1 MSETPE
7 AMHDTLFVVDALTGI
22 AGGAIPTEIT
32 LFCYLGCLLGMF
44 DEQPSST
51 WGYSFTATKTV
62 APYSASLDDCLK
74 GAVNSG
80 LVTDTGN
87 GYVLTDAGQRELQ
100 FLSELSRFSRRRTY
114 LIAGCNSGLVVPM
127 PRVGAAIAAEP
138 ELRRALALSSSRQL
152 LGDGGAGALHAHFE
166 ALSEALPDDAG
177 LFVTAVTW
185 VSYLASGSDIQEDSV
200 AAGVGG
206 A

>member
-7 AMHDTLFVVDALTGI
+7 ALHDTLFVVDALTGI

-62 APYSASLDDCLK
+62 APYSASLDEAVK

-80 LVTDTGN
+80 LVTDEGS
-87 GYVLTDAGQRELQ
+87 GYLLTEAGRRESE

-114 LIAGCNSGLVVPM
+114 LVAACNSGLVVPM

-138 ELRRALALSSSRQL
+138 DLRRALALSSSRQL
-152 LGDGGAGALHAHFE
+152 LGDGGAAALHSHFE
-166 ALSEALPDDAG
+166 ALSEALPEDAG
-177 LFVTAVTW
+177 LFLTAVTW
-185 VSYLASGSDIQEDSV
+185 VSYLASGSDNGADPV
-200 AAGVGG
+200 AAAVGG
-206 A
+206 V

>member
-7 AMHDTLFVVDALTGI
+7 AMHDTLFVIDALTGL

-51 WGYSFTATKTV
+51 WGYAFTATKTI
-62 APYSASLDDCLK
+62 APYSASLDDCLN

-80 LVTDTGN
+80 LVSDEGN
-87 GYVLTDAGQRELQ
+87 GFVLTDAGRRELE
-100 FLSELSRFSRRRTY
+100 FLLELSRFSPRRTY
-114 LIAGCNSGLVVPM
+114 LVAACNSGLVVPM

-138 ELRRALALSSSRQL
+138 ELRRALALSSTRQL
-152 LGDGGAGALHAHFE
+152 LGDGGATALHAHFD
-166 ALSEALPDDAG
+166 ALSRALPQDAG

-185 VSYLASGSDIQEDSV
+185 VSYLASGSDSDAGAV
-200 AAGVGG
+200 AANAGG
-206 A
+206 G

>member
-7 AMHDTLFVVDALTGI
+7 AMHDTLFVIDALTGL
-22 AGGAIPTEIT
+22 AGGAITTEIT

-51 WGYSFTATKTV
+51 WGYSFTATKAI
-62 APYSASLDDCLK
+62 APYSASLDESLNS
-74 GAVNSG
+74 AVNSG
-80 LVTDTGN
+80 LATDEGS
-87 GYVLTDAGQRELQ
+87 GYVLTEAGRDELE
-100 FLSELSRFSRRRTY
+100 FLSELSRFSRRRAY
-114 LIAGCNSGLVVPM
+114 LVAACNSGLVLPM
-127 PRVGAAIAAEP
+127 PRVGAAITAEP

-152 LGDGGAGALHAHFE
+152 LGDGGATALHAHFE

-185 VSYLASGSDIQEDSV
+185 VSYLASGPDTEADV
-200 AAGVGG
+200 AAANLGG
-206 A
+206 G